1 MNFNL
6 KSYFLLI
13 RPINIFIGALT
24 IWVGASLSGAIYPLV
39 KVVLACV
46 SGSLIMAGG
55 NVINDYFD
63 VEIDRVNK
71 PFRPLPSKV
80 VAAKGA
86 LSFFCL
92 ALPMCF
98 DLPAGAKKISKGNI

>member
-24 IWVGASLSGAIYPLV
+24 IWVGASLSGAIYPLG

-71 PFRPLPSKV
+71 PLRPLPSNAV
-80 VAAKGA
+80 RLSSVSGFAIILFA
-86 LSFFCL
+86 L
-92 ALPMCF
+92 
-98 DLPAGAKKISKGNI
+98 G